1 MNPLA
6 PIKYLDGV
14 ALALAL
20 AWLASCTSEPQVERQ
35 RGENTDYVTLTMA
48 SLTGGSIKG
57 SVECRNA
64 TDACLPA
71 GINLM
76 QAVQSCGPEMVTL
89 DTSAMHYQSVS
100 FPAKWP
106 ATPPAIDV
114 VRCVQSK
121 VGYRFSAF
129 IAQGP
134 GTEEGLAGD
143 DKEFVALQSAPEI
156 DP

>member
-1 MNPLA
+1 
-6 PIKYLDGV
+6 
-14 ALALAL
+14 
-20 AWLASCTSEPQVERQ
+20 
-35 RGENTDYVTLTMA
+35 
-48 SLTGGSIKG
+48 
-57 SVECRNA
+57 
-64 TDACLPA
+64 
-71 GINLM
+71 M

-89 DTSAMHYQSVS
+89 DTSGMHYQSVS
-100 FPAKWP
+100 FPVKLR

-143 DKEFVALQSAPEI
+143 DKAFVALQSAPE
-156 DP
+156 D